1 MIRKI
6 ASCFAPTLVMVL
18 ALVCPAAMADLYW
31 ESEQVSQGV
40 PGQPDGSA
48 MVKNYVTAHAS
59 LFDYGER
66 LQIMD
71 FDAKTIYQVDK
82 LKKTYVRLDF
92 NTMGGGLAAQEGDR
106 EKAEAMQAMK
116 TMLQSVMG
124 SIKVTPTSEIRKIAG
139 YSCRKYLVNIMMVD
153 SEYWASKEVKG
164 YEELKEISARTAKT
178 FAEHPVLKQMN
189 VAGLV
194 SEIDGFPV
202 QTITHMM
209 GGTTTVTL
217 KKIEKKKLSPT
228 LFTVPEGYVLE
239 TVQ

>member
-1 MIRKI
+1 MMRKMVV
-6 ASCFAPTLVMVL
+6 CFFSAIIL
-18 ALVCPAAMADLYW
+18 ALFCLPAMADLYW

-40 PGQPDGSA
+40 PGQPDGSL
-48 MVKNYVTAHAS
+48 MIKNYLTAHGS
-59 LFDYGER
+59 VFDFGER

-82 LKKTYVRLDF
+82 LKKTYIRMDF
-92 NTMGGGLAAQEGDR
+92 DTMGSSYAAPQSDR

-116 TMLQSVMG
+116 SMLQAVMG
-124 SIKVTPTSEIRKIAG
+124 NIKVTPTPEFKKIAG

-153 SEYWASKEVKG
+153 SEYWASKEVNG
-164 YEELKEISARTAKT
+164 YQELKEISTRTAQM

-202 QTITHMM
+202 QTITYVM

-228 LFTVPEGYVLE
+228 LFTLPEGYHQE
-239 TVQ
+239 TLK